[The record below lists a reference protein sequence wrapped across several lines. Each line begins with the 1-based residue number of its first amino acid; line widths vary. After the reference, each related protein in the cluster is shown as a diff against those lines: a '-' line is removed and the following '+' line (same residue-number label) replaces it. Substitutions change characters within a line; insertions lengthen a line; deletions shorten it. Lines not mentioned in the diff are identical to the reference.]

1 MGFADGHCKAGCVTG
16 FDKIGMVIE
25 EGMRAQ
31 SLREPM
37 TISDPFTA
45 AHTITVRVYYEDTD
59 LAGIVYHANYLKF
72 MERAR
77 TDYLRDHGIDQ
88 TVMAAGAD
96 GSESVYFAVRT
107 MDISFAA
114 PAKFDDM
121 LRVETMPV
129 SATGARG
136 VMDQRVM
143 RGDQVLCTA
152 RVTVACISAS
162 GRPTRFPAKVRAMFQ
177 SG

>member
-1 MGFADGHCKAGCVTG
+1 M
-16 FDKIGMVIE
+16 
-25 EGMRAQ
+25 
-31 SLREPM
+31 P
-37 TISDPFTA
+37 ISDPFHA
-45 AHTITVRVYYEDTD
+45 AHTIEVRVYYEDTD

-88 TVMAAGAD
+88 SVMAAGAE
-96 GSESVYFAVRT
+96 GAYFAVRS
-107 MDISFAA
+107 MDIGFVA
-114 PAKFDDM
+114 PARFDDL

-129 SATGARG
+129 SASGARG

-143 RGDQVLCTA
+143 RGDEVLCTA
-152 RVTVACISAS
+152 RVTVACISTN
-162 GRPTRFPAKVRAMFQ
+162 GRPTRFPAKVRQMFQ

>member
-1 MGFADGHCKAGCVTG
+1 MP
-16 FDKIGMVIE
+16 I
-25 EGMRAQ
+25 
-31 SLREPM
+31 SEP
-37 TISDPFTA
+37 FHA
-45 AHTITVRVYYEDTD
+45 AHTIEVRVYYEDTD

-88 TVMAAGAD
+88 SVMAAGAE
-96 GSESVYFAVRT
+96 GAYFAVRS
-107 MDISFAA
+107 MDIGFIA
-114 PAKFDDM
+114 PARFDDL

-129 SATGARG
+129 SASGARG

-143 RGDQVLCTA
+143 RGDEVLCTA
-152 RVTVACISAS
+152 RVTVACISTN
-162 GRPTRFPAKVRAMFQ
+162 GRPTRFPAKVRQMFQ

>member
-1 MGFADGHCKAGCVTG
+1 
-16 FDKIGMVIE
+16 
-25 EGMRAQ
+25 
-31 SLREPM
+31 M
-37 TISDPFTA
+37 TISDPFHA
-45 AHTITVRVYYEDTD
+45 AHTIEVRVYYEDTD

-88 TVMAAGAD
+88 SVMAAGAE
-96 GSESVYFAVRT
+96 GAYFAVRI
-107 MDISFAA
+107 MDIGFVA

-121 LRVETMPV
+121 LQVETMPI
-129 SATGARG
+129 SASGARG

-143 RGDQVLCTA
+143 RGDQVICTA

-162 GRPTRFPAKVRAMFQ
+162 GRPTRFPAQVRQMFQ
-177 SG
+177 SC

>member
-1 MGFADGHCKAGCVTG
+1 M
-16 FDKIGMVIE
+16 
-25 EGMRAQ
+25 
-31 SLREPM
+31 P
-37 TISDPFTA
+37 ISDPFHT
-45 AHTITVRVYYEDTD
+45 AHTIEVRVYYEDTD

-88 TVMAAGAD
+88 SVMAAGAE
-96 GSESVYFAVRT
+96 GAYFAVRS
-107 MDISFAA
+107 MDIGFIA
-114 PAKFDDM
+114 PARFDDM

-129 SATGARG
+129 SASGARG

-143 RGDQVLCTA
+143 RGDEVLCTA
-152 RVTVACISAS
+152 RVTVACISTN
-162 GRPTRFPAKVRAMFQ
+162 GRPTRFPAKVRQMFR